1 MSSSTI
7 ETVLTRR
14 SHPFRRARVRYFRAL
29 LPRLARVATL
39 PVSLAVWA
47 STTSLWLSP
56 PRSPAGAG
64 DRRRRR
70 RQPGRCDRGQ
80 ATAEYALVLLGA
92 AAIAVVLIG
101 WATSSGKVTELLD
114 GVVDKLMS
122 NL

>member
-7 ETVLTRR
+7 VTVRTRR
-14 SHPFRRARVRYFRAL
+14 PHPLRRTRLPRLNAG

-47 STTSLWLSP
+47 SMTSLWLST
-56 PRSPAGAG
+56 PRLPAAAG
-64 DRRRRR
+64 DRGW
-70 RQPGRCDRGQ
+70 RQRPGRCDRGQ